1 MQKDPKNF
9 SMQDAMR
16 LASTPAGRQ
25 LLAILQQSDSAAMR
39 SAMEQASSGNYEQAK
54 QVLGPLLASPEV
66 QKLLQQLGGK

>member
-16 LASTPAGRQ
+16 LANTPAGQQ
-25 LLAILQQSDSAAMR
+25 LLSLLQQSDTAALR
-39 SAMEQASSGNYEQAK
+39 NAMEQASGGNYDQAK
-54 QVLGPLLASPEV
+54 QLLGPLLASPEV